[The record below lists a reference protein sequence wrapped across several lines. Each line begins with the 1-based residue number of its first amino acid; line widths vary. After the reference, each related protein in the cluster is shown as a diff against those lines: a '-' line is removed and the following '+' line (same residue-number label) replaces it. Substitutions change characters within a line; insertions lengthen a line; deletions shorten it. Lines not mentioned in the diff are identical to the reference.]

1 MQAIISDIHANLEAL
16 EVVLKDI
23 KSKNIQE
30 IICLGDVIGYGPDP
44 RECLKL
50 VQQFKFSLRGNH
62 EEAVLY
68 LGLDFHDDAV
78 RSINWTKE
86 ILNSPAC
93 DKKENHSFWEY
104 LDRLNRQEERN
115 DVLYV
120 HGSPRDPTREYLKPQ
135 DSRNNEK
142 MKDNFDVIKHVCFCG
157 HTHYP
162 GIFLVPAGSSSKST
176 VKFYTLPEL
185 HNTYEISSDK
195 CIINVG
201 SVGQPRD
208 GDNRACYITL
218 DNNKITYHRLPYNYK
233 ETMQKIRAT
242 KSLPELFAQRLEVGR

>member
-23 KSKNIQE
+23 KSKGIQE
-30 IICLGDVIGYGPDP
+30 IICLGDVIGYGPNP

-50 VQQFKFSLRGNH
+50 AQQFKFCLRGNH

-68 LGLDFHDDAV
+68 LGIDFHNEAV

-86 ILNSPAC
+86 ILNSPAYA
-93 DKKENHSFWEY
+93 KQENYSFWDY
-104 LDRLNRQEERN
+104 LDRLSQQEQLD

-135 DSRNNEK
+135 DNKNTER
-142 MKDNFDVIKHVCFCG
+142 MKQNFDLMKHICFCG

-162 GIFLVPAGSSSKST
+162 GVFVAPDESNPKSET
-176 VKFYTLPEL
+176 KFYTLTQL
-185 HNTYEISSDK
+185 NNTYKTTSDK

-208 GDNRACYITL
+208 GDNRACYITR
-218 DNNKITYHRLPYNYK
+218 DNNKITYHRIAYDYK
-233 ETMQKIRAT
+233 KTMQKIRST
-242 KSLPELFAQRLEVGR
+242 KSLPELFAKRLEVGR